1 MKRKGGIRGSV
12 GSVTSSG
19 VLLKSS
25 SEELLHRGAKGT
37 REETM
42 KSSKYR
48 WMSKEWMMK
57 RKKKENQRPCKK
69 RMMKMRLGISDTII
83 SSAIT
88 IVNSITS
95 SSWK

>member
-1 MKRKGGIRGSV
+1 MKRKGGIRGLV

-25 SEELLHRGAKGT
+25 SEELLHRGTKGT

-48 WMSKEWMMK
+48 
-57 RKKKENQRPCKK
+57 
-69 RMMKMRLGISDTII
+69 
-83 SSAIT
+83 
-88 IVNSITS
+88 
-95 SSWK
+95 